1 MTITLLD
8 MVARLEQV
16 VPANNGVPA
25 DYEKL
30 ATDAVWQLSQD
41 APLMKR
47 GSIVIVAGTAAYDL
61 PADFLRMVD
70 FPELSTRTV
79 GDVMLTGNGIV
90 PLSVDFEEEYS
101 IGDGQITFDPTPT
114 YSMTRK
120 FRYAAFYALSDGS
133 YTALDENMARIALM
147 YAQYLAVTE
156 QASKLISGA
165 WKYTIGDEQVDKS
178 RLGDQFTAQ
187 TKALLEQY
195 QHALAS
201 LSKGAFGVTAA
212 YKLSEMPIWA

>member
-1 MTITLLD
+1 MTISLLD
-8 MVARLEQV
+8 MTARLEQA

-30 ATDAVWQLSQD
+30 VKDAVWQLSQD

-47 GSIVIVAGTAAYDL
+47 GSVAVVSGTAVYNL
-61 PADFLRMVD
+61 PSDFLRMVEL
-70 FPELSTRTV
+70 PELNTRNY
-79 GDVMLTGNGIV
+79 GEVMLSGGGII
-90 PLSVDFEEEYS
+90 PLSADFEEEFS

-120 FRYAAFYALSDGS
+120 FRYAAFYALSGDD
-133 YTALDENMARIALM
+133 YTALDENMARIALI
-147 YAQYLAVTE
+147 YAQFLAVTE
-156 QASKLISGA
+156 QANKLISGA

-178 RLGDQFTAQ
+178 RMGDQFNSQA
-187 TKALLEQY
+187 KALLEQY

-201 LSKGAFGVTAA
+201 LSKGAFGMTAT
-212 YKLSEMPIWA
+212 YKLSELPVWA

>member
-1 MTITLLD
+1 MISLFDMTD
-8 MVARLEQV
+8 RLEQM

-25 DYEKL
+25 NYNELVK
-30 ATDAVWQLSQD
+30 AAVWQLSQD
-41 APLMKR
+41 APLMRR
-47 GSIVIVAGTAAYDL
+47 GSIAIVSGTAAYDL

-79 GDVMLTGNGIV
+79 GDVMLTGNGII
-90 PLSVDFEEEYS
+90 PLSADFEEEYE
-101 IGDGQITFDPTPT
+101 IGGGQITFDPTPT

-120 FRYAAFYALSDGS
+120 FRYAAFYALSGDS
-133 YTALDENMARIALM
+133 YTTLDGNMARIALM

-156 QASKLISGA
+156 QANKIISGS

-187 TKALLEQY
+187 AKALLEQY

-201 LSKGAFGVTAA
+201 LSKGAFGMSAI
-212 YKLSEMPIWA
+212 YKLSELPTWA